1 MPATAPSG
9 PHGSGFA
16 ASFVAAALAL
26 AGVAFH
32 LSPWGER
39 ASLLLLDAGFGV
51 LRALGPKTA
60 PDDIVVVALDG
71 AEAASRD
78 VDPIGPGLRKL
89 PDVLVRVAR
98 GRPRAVALLAPLPRA
113 SLDGALAGFD
123 DALAAALAVTQSAA
137 PLVVG
142 MAVDSRREVV
152 PIHERLLR
160 EIDSR
165 ALAFTLLPRDED
177 GVVRQ
182 VVLALPTQQGR
193 WPTSAGWLCEVLG
206 GRCESGL
213 IDYALGPAYRHVPAR
228 KLLEIRDDKALERLF
243 RDRIVF
249 IAPVSGP
256 GDRVPQPLAMAGWEP
271 PTAAPPAVLA
281 HAQTLRTLLHGRPL
295 REASLPMLAL
305 AIGAAAL
312 LSLVAAPVALAA
324 AALAGAGAATAAL
337 VALWSGWYVPMA
349 APMATLPVALL
360 ASWALRRRT
369 PGPGAP

>member
-71 AEAASRD
+71 ADAASRD

-142 MAVDSRREVV
+142 MAVDSRREVI
-152 PIHERLLR
+152 PIHDRLLQG
-160 EIDSR
+160 IDAR

>member
-142 MAVDSRREVV
+142 MAVDSRREVI
-152 PIHERLLR
+152 PIHDRLLQG
-160 EIDSR
+160 IDAR